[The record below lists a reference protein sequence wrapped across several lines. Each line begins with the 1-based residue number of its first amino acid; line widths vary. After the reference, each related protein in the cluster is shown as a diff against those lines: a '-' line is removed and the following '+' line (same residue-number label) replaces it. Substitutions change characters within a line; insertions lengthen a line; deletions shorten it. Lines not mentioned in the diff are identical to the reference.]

1 MPRIV
6 YGTFSPPHVNLV
18 GLAADSRFS
27 FAIWHDV
34 RFSTNRSSF
43 FFFSLSSSAPFSLVE
58 KLGEFIQNLCESSLR
73 LIKATIIVAFDK
85 KQRKQLP

>member
-1 MPRIV
+1 MPRII

-18 GLAADSRFS
+18 GLAADSRFC

-43 FFFSLSSSAPFSLVE
+43 FSLSSSAPFFLVE